1 MTDFFTIIA
10 VSAGA
15 VLFLAGTL
23 GLLRFPDTLTR
34 LHALTKVDNLG
45 LGLVV
50 LGLMPQLGWLSAA
63 KLLAVWLLVQLSGAI
78 VTQILGRSVSG
89 GEESR

>member
-1 MTDFFTIIA
+1 MIDVFTMFL
-10 VSAGA
+10 VTCGA

-50 LGLMPQLGWLSAA
+50 LGLMPHMGWLTAA
-63 KLLAVWLLVQLSGAI
+63 KLLAVWLLVQFSGAI
-78 VTQILGRSVSG
+78 VTQILGRSVGG
-89 GEESR
+89 GEHR